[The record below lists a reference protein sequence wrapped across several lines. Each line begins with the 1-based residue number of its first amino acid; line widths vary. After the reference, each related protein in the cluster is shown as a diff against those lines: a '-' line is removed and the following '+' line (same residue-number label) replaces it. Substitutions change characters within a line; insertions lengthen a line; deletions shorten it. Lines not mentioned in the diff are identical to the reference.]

1 MVVTLGSV
9 YKGEIVGRGGN
20 LSNEGKSAI
29 KHAEFLAM
37 DEAKIYASQRNIRL
51 EFSEFF
57 LNFLEFSEIF

>member
-1 MVVTLGSV
+1 MVTLDSV

-37 DEAKIYASQRNIRL
+37 DEAKIFAAQRNIRL
-51 EFSEFF
+51 DILIKFF
-57 LNFLEFSEIF
+57 IFLEIF